1 MTDEELPGAA
11 PAIGAAADPDRLL
24 DVWPYHRAEP
34 RAAGTPPRKATRG
47 PHDQPWGICLSGGGI
62 RAASMAIGA
71 LQAMDRRGMVTGEQH
86 ATYLSAVSGGSY
98 TTGAY
103 TILARQLQP
112 RPTDPGDALH
122 QDPPMRDVPPYAR
135 LDTAGVPD
143 AARAR
148 LPATPE
154 ERYLVDH
161 SLYLEHGPGGV
172 PGALWHLAMGIL
184 VNLALLVL
192 TIDALARPAGW
203 LAGRLYPAALGQ
215 GDAVHGISILPWEW
229 VVLAVLG
236 GGAVLAGLLSVL
248 RPSGE
253 ETWWLVRASLGLLA
267 AALAWLAV
275 IGFPFVLVAVRW
287 LLSPAVATHKV
298 GQTTARLGV
307 AAGAGGGLSLVV
319 GLSQIRR
326 LWARRPAV
334 KDVPAK
340 GIGAFLVRHKGVV
353 LNLLAS
359 IAGPLL
365 IGGTFVGLAASAANA
380 AATGGTRWGTDIEWW
395 IFLVVV
401 LAGLWLI
408 GDLNAWSPHSYYYE
422 RLGSVFAIGRKRADR
437 PDPRL
442 KGSADPSSLVTWQG
456 EAVGALPWIL
466 ENPELQI
473 ARAQPERFP
482 EVLICACANVS
493 DYGSIP
499 TGFNATSFVFSSRMI
514 GGPLVGAVP
523 TDEYEA
529 ALGGLVI
536 NLPEA
541 VSLAG
546 AAVSPEMGK
555 MTRAPLRFLLTMANV
570 RLGAWIINPRHTK
583 EQRAG
588 KRSPA
593 FPRPTYLFREM
604 FGLNHLDAAYLYV
617 TDGGHYENLGLV
629 EQLRRGCQWIFCLD
643 AAGDQVT
650 GFHTLG
656 DALAIARSELG
667 VEIDIDPE
675 TDMAPLGVAT
685 PGRHQPWVTQAW
697 TTGSIHYPGQAEP
710 GTLVYIK
717 AGVPP
722 DAPWDVRDYAEAHT
736 GFPTDPTLDQ
746 LYDAGRVAAY
756 RALGE
761 YITEQALEGVWK
773 DFAAWRSQI

>member
-1 MTDEELPGAA
+1 MTDDPG
-11 PAIGAAADPDRLL
+11 RLL

-34 RAAGTPPRKATRG
+34 RAAGKPPARADRG
-47 PHDQPWGICLSGGGI
+47 PHDKPWGICLSGGGI

-71 LQAMDRRGMVTGEQH
+71 LQAMDRRGMLTGDQH

-98 TTGAY
+98 TAGAY
-103 TILARQLQP
+103 TILAHQLQP
-112 RPTDPGDALH
+112 PVPADPGDPARPP
-122 QDPPMRDVPPYAR
+122 PPMADVPPYAR
-135 LDTAGVPD
+135 LDTAGAPD
-143 AARAR
+143 PARAR

-161 SLYLEHGPGGV
+161 TLYLEHGPGGA
-172 PGALWHLAMGIL
+172 PGALWHLAMGIG

-192 TIDALARPAGW
+192 TLDAVARPAGW

-215 GDAVHGISILPWEW
+215 SDHVHGISILAWEW
-229 VVLAVLG
+229 IVLAVLG
-236 GGAVLAGLLSVL
+236 GLAVLAGLLSVL

-253 ETWWLVRASLGLLA
+253 ETRWLGRASLGLLG

-287 LLSPAVATHKV
+287 LLNPAVATQRV

-307 AAGAGGGLSLVV
+307 AAGAGGGLSLAV

-326 LWARRPAV
+326 LWAGRPRLP
-334 KDVPAK
+334 DVPTG
-340 GIGAFLVRHKGVV
+340 GISGFLLRHKSLV
-353 LNLLAS
+353 LNALAS

-365 IGGTFVGLAASAANA
+365 VGGTFVALATSAAGA
-380 AATGGTRWGTDIEWW
+380 AARGGTRWGTDIEWW
-395 IFLVVV
+395 IFLVVI
-401 LAGLWLI
+401 LAGLWLV

-422 RLGSVFAIGRKRADR
+422 RLGSVFAVGRQAAGR

-442 KGSADPSSLVTWQG
+442 TGSADPSSLVTWQG
-456 EAVGALPWIL
+456 EAVGALPWNL
-466 ENPELQI
+466 ENPELQL
-473 ARAQPERFP
+473 ARAQPGRFP

-499 TGFNATSFVFSSRMI
+499 TGFNATSFVFSSRMV

-555 MTRAPLRFLLTMANV
+555 MTRGALRFVLTVANV
-570 RLGAWIINPRHTK
+570 RLGAWIINPRHLRD
-583 EQRAG
+583 QHGG

-604 FGLNHLDAAYLYV
+604 FGWNHLDAPYLYV

-629 EQLRRGCQWIFCLD
+629 EQLRRGCQWVFCLD
-643 AAGDQVT
+643 AAGDSVT
-650 GFHTLG
+650 SFHTLG

-667 VEIDIDPE
+667 VEIDIDPAAA
-675 TDMAPLGVAT
+675 MAPAGGAQ
-685 PGRHQPWVTQAW
+685 PGGAQPWVGKAW
-697 TTGSIHYPGQAEP
+697 CTGAIHYPGQPEP

-717 AGVPP
+717 AGVPA
-722 DAPWDVRDYAEAHT
+722 DAPWDVRDYAEAHSH
-736 GFPTDPTLDQ
+736 FPTDPTLDQ
-746 LYDAGRVAAY
+746 LYDAGRVSAY

-761 YITEQALEGVWK
+761 YITEQALDGVWGQ
-773 DFAAWRSQI
+773 FEAWR